1 MRKQLFLILILLGTV
16 HAFCQQK
23 QLLYDLRS
31 VPQAL
36 LLNPGMQ
43 HDFQWYAGIP
53 MLSGIS
59 AYGGSSGIAVNDIFA
74 ADGLDFTTKIRDN
87 AVYNL
92 TKRDEFSSTYQVE
105 VFNLGW
111 RGRNRPQNFYSM
123 GLYHEGGFILY
134 WPQDLAILAFEG
146 NADQLGRR
154 FSLEHLKT
162 RGDFLNVF
170 HIGLNR
176 TVNEELSIGVR
187 GKLYSGMLSYS
198 SIGNSGYFVTEQ
210 GQNNLRAN
218 TIVAD
223 MALRTSGWDRIREV
237 LDDDSIDDLTG
248 IRQHLIK
255 RAFLGG
261 DLGVGLDLGFSY
273 NLNPQ
278 TTITGSILDIGLM
291 YHAGDPFSYTL
302 KGSATVEG
310 IEVILP
316 DALLDPDADF
326 WQNLVD
332 DIEGIVPFGDNRN
345 SYISFRPTQLYA
357 SLRYDFG
364 QPGEGLGSCD
374 CDYRNPGRKAAIYYR
389 NAVGGQL
396 YMINRPRGPQAAL
409 TAFYQRRFGN
419 TLTLKATYTASKFT
433 YTNLGAGIS
442 AQAGPVNFYLMAD
455 NLLALRDVSGAQY
468 ASFQL
473 GLNIISW
480 GRNN

>member
-1 MRKQLFLILILLGTV
+1 MKRLLVFILVLMGTW
-16 HAFCQQK
+16 HGYAQQK

-43 HDFQWYAGIP
+43 QDFQWYAGIP

-59 AYGGSSGIAVNDIFA
+59 VYGGSSGIAVNDLFA

-87 AVYNL
+87 AVYGLN
-92 TKRDEFSSTYQVE
+92 KRDEFSSTYQLE
-105 VFNLGW
+105 IFNLGW
-111 RGRNRPQNFYSM
+111 RGRNRPQNFYSL
-123 GLYHEGGFILY
+123 GLYHEGGFIFY

-146 NADQLGRR
+146 NAYQLGRR
-154 FSLEHLKT
+154 FNFEHLKT

-176 TVNEELSIGVR
+176 TINEQLSIGVR
-187 GKLYSGMLSYS
+187 GKLYSGILSYS
-198 SIGNSGYFVTEQ
+198 TIGNSGYFLTDE

-223 MALRTSGWDRIREV
+223 MALRTSGWDRIQEV
-237 LDDDSIDDLTG
+237 LNDDSIDDMAG
-248 IRQHLIK
+248 IRQHLVK

-273 NLNPQ
+273 NLDPQ

-291 YHAGDPFSYTL
+291 YHAGDPYTYTL

-310 IEVILP
+310 LEVILP
-316 DALLDPDADF
+316 DALIDPDADF

-332 DIEGIVPFGDNRN
+332 DIEGFVPFDDNRN
-345 SYISFRPTQLYA
+345 AYLSFRPTQLYA
-357 SLRYDFG
+357 SLRYDYG
-364 QPGEGLGSCD
+364 QPQDGMGSCD
-374 CDYRNPGRKAAIYYR
+374 CDYRNPGKKAAVYYR
-389 NAVGGQL
+389 NAIGGQL

-419 TLTLKATYTASKFT
+419 TMTLKATYTASKFS
-433 YTNLGAGIS
+433 YTNMGLGFS

-455 NLLALRDVSGAQY
+455 NLLALQDVSGAQY
-468 ASFQL
+468 ASLQL